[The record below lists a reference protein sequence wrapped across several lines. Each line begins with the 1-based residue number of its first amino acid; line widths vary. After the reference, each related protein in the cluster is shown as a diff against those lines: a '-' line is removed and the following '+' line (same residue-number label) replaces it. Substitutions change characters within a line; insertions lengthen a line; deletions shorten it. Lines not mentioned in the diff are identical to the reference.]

1 MHFFAAG
8 LKNRIAV
15 GYNWLS
21 EFETAN
27 NKIKE
32 AQMHLEFL

>member
-21 EFETAN
+21 EFELAN
-27 NKIKE
+27 KKIEE
-32 AQMHLEFL
+32 AQMHLECL